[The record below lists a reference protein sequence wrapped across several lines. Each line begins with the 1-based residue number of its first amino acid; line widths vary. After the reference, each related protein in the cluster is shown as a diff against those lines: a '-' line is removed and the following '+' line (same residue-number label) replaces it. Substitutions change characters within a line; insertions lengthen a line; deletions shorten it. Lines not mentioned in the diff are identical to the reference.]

1 MHMIDNNEDEHIE
14 LSKMNETYLIK
25 YDLKLDVD
33 VGLKVAFWR
42 RRGELSVFLKK
53 FRK

>member
-1 MHMIDNNEDEHIE
+1 MY
-14 LSKMNETYLIK
+14 ETYLIM

-42 RRGELSVFLKK
+42 RREELRVILKK
-53 FRK
+53 TRK